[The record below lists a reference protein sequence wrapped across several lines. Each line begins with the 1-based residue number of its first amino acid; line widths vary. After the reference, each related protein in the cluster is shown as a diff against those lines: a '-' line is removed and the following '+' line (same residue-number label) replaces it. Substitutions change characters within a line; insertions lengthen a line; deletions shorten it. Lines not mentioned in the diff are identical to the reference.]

1 MENRNSRI
9 NDIFPILL
17 FLVFT
22 LSALGIV
29 MVSVQIYQKIL
40 KQSEESYD
48 MEIAVAYVTEKFR
61 SHDSLGSIDVTEFAG
76 NDALILTDQVLDE
89 TYITLIY
96 THGGYLRELYVEK
109 SLLDSCNGDSGT
121 AILEMDGFEVKK
133 PSDSLFH
140 LVFRDKS
147 GGSMET
153 SLSVMSKAVMS
164 KEVAADEV

>member
-1 MENRNSRI
+1 MENSNKSRI

-40 KQSEESYD
+40 KQSEDSYD

-61 SHDSLGSIDVTEFAG
+61 SHDSLGSIDATEFSG
-76 NDALILTDQVLDE
+76 TDALILTDQVIDQ
-89 TYITLIY
+89 TFVTLIY
-96 THGGYLRELYVEK
+96 SYDGYLRELYVEK
-109 SLLDSCNGDSGT
+109 ELLPECNGESGT
-121 AILEMDGFEVKK
+121 KILEMDGFEVKK

-140 LVFRDKS
+140 LKFTDRS
-147 GGSMET
+147 GKTMDT
-153 SLSVMSKAVMS
+153 CLSTRS
-164 KEVAADEV
+164 KEVTADEV